1 MQIHHDLAVC
11 PSCGQSRAGRD
22 RYRILFSQTELATIE
37 RVLEDRCFPCWKYD
51 NVIGLHELEERAAV
65 RQANADQRQQLR
77 ELAEEVADGRK
88 GMWLE
93 EVKCHHCR
101 DDATM
106 VVVGNGGIKPSQVKV
121 LCRQCKTY
129 WL

>member
-1 MQIHHDLAVC
+1 MHHDIAVC
-11 PSCGQSRAGRD
+11 PYCGDSRAGRD
-22 RYRILFSQTELATIE
+22 RYRILFSQAELAIIK
-37 RVLEDRCFPCWKYD
+37 RVLADRCFPCWKYD

-65 RQANADQRQQLR
+65 RQANANQRQQLH
-77 ELAEEVADGRK
+77 ELAEKVADGRK

-93 EVKCHHCR
+93 EIKCHHCQ

-106 VVVGNGGIKPSQVKV
+106 VVVGNGGTKASRVKV